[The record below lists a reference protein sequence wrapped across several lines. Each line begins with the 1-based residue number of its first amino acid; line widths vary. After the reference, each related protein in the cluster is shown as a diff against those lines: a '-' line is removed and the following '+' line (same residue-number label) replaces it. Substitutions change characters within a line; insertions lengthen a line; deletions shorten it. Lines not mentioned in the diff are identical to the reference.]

1 MPSDDELRERVVRA
15 LRADDA
21 EAVLALARPE
31 KGPALAALREALEDP
46 SPVARENALVLLSV
60 FKDEEGRDRVVDAAL
75 RG

>member
-31 KGPALAALREALEDP
+31 KGPALAALREALDP